1 MSADAF
7 VELARYGSS
16 LVGDALDRLNGLRGL
31 VRYDGWGGC
40 MVGPA
45 FTVKTR
51 EGDNLALL
59 QAIDEAR
66 PGDVLVVDGG
76 GFTGRAIV
84 GDLAREFA
92 LSHGLAGFVI
102 DGALRDARVCS
113 GNERFGCFAKGTS
126 PNGPFKD
133 GPGRI
138 NLAVAVGGQVIAPGD
153 ILVADDDGIVSFAA
167 GQLGR
172 VLDIAAKRAVGEDVI
187 RSQIQGGRRP
197 QPWLEAIIGKS
208 GPVAR

>member
-1 MSADAF
+1 MSADGF
-7 VELARYGSS
+7 GELARYGSS

-31 VRYDGWGGC
+31 VRYDGWDGC

-59 QAIDEAR
+59 RAIDQAR

-84 GDLAREFA
+84 GDLARDFA
-92 LSHGLAGFVI
+92 LSRGLAGFVI
-102 DGALRDARVCS
+102 DGALRDARGCA
-113 GNERFGCFAKGTS
+113 GNEQFGCFAKGIS

-133 GPGRI
+133 GPGRLNVPI
-138 NLAVAVGGQVIAPGD
+138 AVGGQPICPGD
-153 ILVADDDGIVSFAA
+153 IIVADDDGIVCFAA
-167 GQLGR
+167 ELLEN
-172 VLDIAAKRAVGEDVI
+172 VVSIAAKRADGENGI
-187 RSQIQGGRRP
+187 RSQIESGQRP
-197 QPWLEAIIGKS
+197 QPWLEAIIAQS
-208 GPVAR
+208 DPVAK